1 MRKAHLVAAA
11 LALAVSL
18 PVSAQ
23 ADTVRH
29 RHARTHARRA
39 VLPPAPVAS
48 AGAVPVAVSNDP
60 LGSALAQISSGTAR
74 SQAASQAVTTD
85 AFGPVLRLLYPPG
98 QSGDL

>member
-1 MRKAHLVAAA
+1 MRKAHLVVAA

-23 ADTVRH
+23 ADTVHRRH
-29 RHARTHARRA
+29 VRTHAKR
-39 VLPPAPVAS
+39 VILPPTPVAS
-48 AGAVPVAVSNDP
+48 ASAVPVAVSNDP
-60 LGSALAQISSGTAR
+60 LGSAIDQISSGTAR